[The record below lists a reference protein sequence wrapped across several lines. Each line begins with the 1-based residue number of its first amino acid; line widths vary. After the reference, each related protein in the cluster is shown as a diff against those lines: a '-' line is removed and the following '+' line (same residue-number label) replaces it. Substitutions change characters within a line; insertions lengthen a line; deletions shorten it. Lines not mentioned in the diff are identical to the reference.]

1 MAKYIDPFTDTGFKI
16 IFGKEHV
23 SNDILR
29 CFLNVLFEGD
39 PVLSNIKKVE
49 YRPNEKTREWT
60 QGKSIAYDIHCET
73 STGHRFIVEMQ
84 VTKQE
89 YFLKRAVYYLC
100 RMIAEQGYKGSV
112 DPADSKEASDGE
124 DADTKEK
131 KYWDYSVVPVVG
143 IFFTNFFINGLRQK
157 LLTRS
162 RIMDEE
168 SHEPVGDDLRL
179 VFIQIP
185 AFNKTEDECVTP
197 FDEWMFNLTHMDSM
211 ERMRFTSHQDIFRR
225 LDRVANYATLSPED
239 RRQYDYDLKKAR
251 DYHAELAYARKEAI
265 TEGRAEGLAKGRAEG
280 RAEGLA
286 EGRAEANRQTA
297 RRMIELGM
305 NPELI
310 STATGLSIE
319 EIGSL

>member
-29 CFLNVLFEGD
+29 SFLNVLFEGD
-39 PVLSNIKKVE
+39 PVLSDIKSVE
-49 YRPNEKTREWT
+49 YRPTEKTREWT
-60 QGKSIAYDIHCET
+60 EGKSIAYDIHCET

-84 VTKQE
+84 YTKQE
-89 YFLKRAVYYLC
+89 YFLKRAFYYLC
-100 RMIAEQGYKGSV
+100 RMIAEQGYKGAM
-112 DPADSKEASDGE
+112 DPDGKKDSEDDGE
-124 DADTKEK
+124 DTQEK

-143 IFFTNFFINGLRQK
+143 VFFTNFFVNGVPRK
-157 LLTRS
+157 LLTKA

-168 SHEPVGDDLRL
+168 TQQPVGDDLRM

-185 AFNKTEDECVTP
+185 AFNKTEEECVTP
-197 FDEWMFNLTHMDSM
+197 FDEWMFNLTHMYSM

-225 LDRVANYATLSPED
+225 LDKVANYATLSPED

-265 TEGRAEGLAKGRAEG
+265 LEGREEGRAEG

-286 EGRAEANRQTA
+286 EGREEANRQTA
-297 RRMIELGM
+297 HRMIEMGFDLHQ
-305 NPELI
+305 I
-310 STATGLSIE
+310 SAATGLSIE
-319 EIGSL
+319 EIECL